1 MFCIY
6 KYIAT
11 KKFKE
16 LTAMDNYEGLG
27 QDTFQALER
36 GEEVEIKEPSEKLI
50 EDGYIEKK
58 ESK

>member
-1 MFCIY
+1 M

-11 KKFKE
+11 EKFKE

-27 QDTFQALER
+27 QDKFQALER
-36 GEEVEIKEPSEKLI
+36 GEEVEIKEPSEKLT

>member
-1 MFCIY
+1 M

-27 QDTFQALER
+27 QDKFQALER
-36 GEEVEIKEPSEKLI
+36 GEEVELKEQPQALL
-50 EDGYIEKK
+50 DGKFIEKVK